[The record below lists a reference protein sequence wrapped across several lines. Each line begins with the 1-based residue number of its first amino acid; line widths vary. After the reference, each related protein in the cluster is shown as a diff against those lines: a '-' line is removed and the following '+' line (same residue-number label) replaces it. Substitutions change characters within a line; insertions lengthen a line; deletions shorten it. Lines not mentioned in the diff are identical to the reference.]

1 MGRGGLVAGSAD
13 LVLVGGVPLLYP
25 EEQIF
30 EAMLEGWANQQVARN
45 LAASTVSARLRQVR
59 AFATHA
65 QCYPWQWSSM
75 LADEWFADLRSVHRV
90 GRSTV
95 RSGQGA
101 LRGFCEYLLD
111 PAYGWVRQCEQ
122 RFGTHP
128 VQVIHEVNAAAHVA
142 DFEGKPTRRAFTRE
156 ELQAL
161 FDHADQQ
168 VARKLELGRKGWLSA
183 FRDATI
189 LKVAYGFGLRRN
201 ETRMLDVV
209 DFGKNPDGPEFG
221 EFGVCYVRYG
231 KAQRG
236 SSPKRRSVLAVHPWT
251 VEVLTQWVEQ
261 VRPMFGSQGPAA
273 WPSERGPRVGV
284 AHLNKQLAT
293 YRDELGM
300 DPALGFHSLRRSY
313 VTHLIEDGWDPR
325 FVQEQVGHEH
335 ASTTSIYTCVSSDYR
350 VRTLRR
356 ALDAAVAE
364 ALAEDA

>member
-1 MGRGGLVAGSAD
+1 VQ
-13 LVLVGGVPLLYP
+13 
-25 EEQIF
+25 ECQ
-30 EAMLEGWANQQVARN
+30 
-45 LAASTVSARLRQVR
+45 T
-59 AFATHA
+59 
-65 QCYPWQWSSM
+65 
-75 LADEWFADLRSVHRV
+75 
-90 GRSTV
+90 
-95 RSGQGA
+95 
-101 LRGFCEYLLD
+101 
-111 PAYGWVRQCEQ
+111 

-128 VQVIHEVNAAAHVA
+128 VQVINEVNAAAHVA
-142 DFEGKPTRRAFTRE
+142 DFEGEPSRRAFTRE

-161 FDHADQQ
+161 FDHADEQ
-168 VARKLELGRKGWLSA
+168 VARKQAMGRKGWLSA

-189 LKVAYGFGLRRN
+189 IKVAYGFGLRRN

-209 DFGKNPDGPEFG
+209 DFGRNPDGSEFG
-221 EFGVCYVRYG
+221 QYGVCYVRHG

-236 SSPKRRSVLAVHPWT
+236 STPKRRSVLTVHPWT
-251 VEVLTQWVEQ
+251 AEVLAQWVEE
-261 VRPMFGSQGPAA
+261 VRPRFGYEGPAA

-284 AHLNKQLAT
+284 EHLNKQLAA

-356 ALDAAVAE
+356 ALDALVAE
-364 ALAEDA
+364 ALAEDV